1 MLRLFISFCLAL
13 VSHIYLLQFHFN
25 LNDPSSPQL
34 ISDSSVFVTLD
45 QWKEKQTVKPTQ
57 LSSQSEQK
65 PKQEAKSRISQP
77 PAPQPVPRIVP
88 SPQRPASI
96 LPESPK
102 IKKEIEPQPEP
113 EQLCEAPVIEEKIKL
128 KEPAEPAPQSHP
140 ISKKHKAT
148 PELVS
153 SAGSVS
159 KSQNV
164 AAKTAT
170 SSVIKARPLYQHN
183 PKPDYPNIARRR
195 GWEGIVMLEVEVTGE
210 GKTATVRLLKSCG
223 YKILDKSALRAVKH
237 WRFLAGTT
245 DGKPVTTTVII
256 PIHFMLQ
263 Q

>member
-1 MLRLFISFCLAL
+1 MSRLFISFCLAL

-25 LNDPSSPQL
+25 LTDPSTPQL

-45 QWKEKQTVKPTQ
+45 QRQEKQPVKPTQ

-65 PKQEAKSRISQP
+65 PKQEPKSKLSQP
-77 PAPQPVPRIVP
+77 PAPQSVPKVVS

-96 LPESPK
+96 LPKAYK
-102 IKKEIEPQPEP
+102 INKKVEP
-113 EQLCEAPVIEEKIKL
+113 EQLNEAPVIVEKEKL
-128 KEPAEPAPQSHP
+128 QKPAEPALQSQP
-140 ISKKHKAT
+140 ITEKHQTT
-148 PELVS
+148 PELAPHS
-153 SAGSVS
+153 GSAL
-159 KSQNV
+159 KSQQL
-164 AAKTAT
+164 ASKTAT

-183 PKPDYPNIARRR
+183 PKPEYPNIARRR
-195 GWEGIVMLEVEVTGE
+195 GMEGIVMLEVEVTWE

-223 YKILDKSALRAVKH
+223 YTILDKSALRAVKE

-245 DGKPVTTTVII
+245 GGKPTTTTVII